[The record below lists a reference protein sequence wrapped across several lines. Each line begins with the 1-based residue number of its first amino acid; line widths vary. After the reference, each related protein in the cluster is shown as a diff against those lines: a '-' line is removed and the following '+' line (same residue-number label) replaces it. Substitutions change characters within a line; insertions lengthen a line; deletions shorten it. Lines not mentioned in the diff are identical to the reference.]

1 MLSSTTP
8 ESADSDANYPVGLSA
23 TAPLS
28 GIHPPSA
35 PSRPVG
41 ISAESVGLS
50 GATRAYPVGISAHT
64 TS

>member
-1 MLSSTTP
+1 MLSSPTP
-8 ESADSDANYPVGLSA
+8 ESADSDADYPVGLSA
-23 TAPLS
+23 AALLS

-41 ISAESVGLS
+41 ISAGSVGLS
-50 GATRAYPVGISAHT
+50 GTTRAYPVGISAYT